1 MKFTFPLPT
10 AMNPCLAV
18 LCLLALPVAAAD
30 APAALNEMKMLHQQR
45 KWTEFMQR
53 YASECFTTW
62 APEAAREALQI
73 RGQIYSFTKDGKHA
87 EADLQAA
94 LKLAPH
100 GTDIMLLL
108 ADNSVNNLNDDA
120 RAISAYQQALAITG
134 TNQGWQPLTATVGLA
149 RLYTDQVKLDAALE
163 VLKPYGDLSQVP
175 NTWRIKLLRAYGHI
189 YAAQG
194 KEPESLAKFREALRL
209 ESQP

>member
-1 MKFTFPLPT
+1 MKYTFPLPI
-10 AMNPCLAV
+10 AMKPCLAV
-18 LCLLALPVAAAD
+18 LCLLALPVVAAE
-30 APAALNEMKMLHQQR
+30 APAALNEMKTLHQQR
-45 KWTEFMQR
+45 KWTEFLQR
-53 YASECFTTW
+53 YATESFATW
-62 APEAAREALQI
+62 APEATREALQI

-108 ADNSVNNLNDDA
+108 AENYVNNLNDDA
-120 RAISAYQQALAITG
+120 KAISAYQQVIAITG

-149 RLYTDQVKLDAALE
+149 RLYTDQVKLAAALE
-163 VLKPYGDLSQVP
+163 VLKPYGDLSQLP